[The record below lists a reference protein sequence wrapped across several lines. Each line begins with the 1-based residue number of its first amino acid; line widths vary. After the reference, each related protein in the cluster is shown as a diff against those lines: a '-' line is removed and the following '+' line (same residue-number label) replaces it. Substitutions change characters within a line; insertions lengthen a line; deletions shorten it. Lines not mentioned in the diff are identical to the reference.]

1 MCQRKENEPFC
12 VYFLR
17 YLAEQPRAILAV
29 IGFLAAAYM
38 YFDLMSFVREN
49 TAVQR
54 ENVAQLQEMN
64 VRLSHQE
71 REHERDRQGR
81 NNPAAE

>member
-17 YLAEQPRAILAV
+17 YLAEQPRAIFSV

-64 VRLSHQE
+64 VRLSHLE
-71 REHERDRQGR
+71 REHERGRQGR